1 MRLTRRGRLVVT
13 VGLALLIAV
22 AGLLVS
28 RAVRAQSPDR
38 VVSVRQG
45 DTLWS
50 VAHHYAPSQDPVE
63 AVERI
68 RHANHL
74 GGYTIYPGERL
85 RVPASS

>member
-13 VGLALLIAV
+13 VTLALLIAV
-22 AGLLVS
+22 VGLLVS
-28 RAVRAQSPDR
+28 RDVQAQAPDR
-38 VVSVRQG
+38 VVQVHRG

-50 VAHHYAPSQDPVE
+50 VAHHYAPSEDPVE

-74 GGYTIYPGERL
+74 SGYTIYPGQEL
-85 RVPASS
+85 RVPTDS